1 MSEGPDLNSLR
12 RLELPTHGDA
22 TPEAQQSRTAIEA
35 SGWRWFLL
43 PYANDEEGV
52 LPRDKFVQIDDV
64 RLLGDG
70 TVVIGNFAFA
80 HREPIKNYN
89 FMGMVASR
97 RAGLGR
103 ILQIE
108 TSIAVHRFVFTF
120 DAWFQIVPARRP
132 LPRYVYAIL
141 LALRILVGFVIRNYP
156 ALMSIPALIVVVIII
171 YLVVKAIVAVIK
183 SDYSI
188 RF

>member
-1 MSEGPDLNSLR
+1 MSDGPDLSSLR
-12 RLELPTHGDA
+12 RLELPTTGDSSSG
-22 TPEAQQSRTAIEA
+22 AQNSRSPIEA
-35 SGWRWFLL
+35 CGWRWFRL
-43 PYANDEEGV
+43 PYSNDEEGV

-80 HREPIKNYN
+80 HREPIENHN
-89 FMGMVASR
+89 FLGMIASR
-97 RAGLGR
+97 KAGLGR

-120 DAWFQIVPARRP
+120 DAWFQVVPARRL
-132 LPRYVYAIL
+132 LPRYAYPIL
-141 LALRILVGFVIRNYP
+141 LVLRMLVGFVVRNYRVST
-156 ALMSIPALIVVVIII
+156 ALPTLIII
-171 YLVVKAIVAVIK
+171 LIIFCLVVKAIIAVVK